1 MLLVLVLIGL
11 NMRPLLT
18 SVGPLLPQLRQ
29 ASGMSFSVAALLTAL
44 PVVTMGGLALA
55 GSWLH
60 QHVSERRSVAISLLL
75 IAVGALMRE
84 LYPQSVLLLSS
95 ALLGGVGIGIIQAVM
110 PSVIKRRFQ
119 QRTPLVMG
127 LWSAALM
134 GGGGLGAAI
143 TPWLVQHSETWYQ
156 TLAWWALPAV
166 VALFAWWW
174 QSAREVASSHKTT
187 TTPVRVVFTPRAWT
201 LGVYFGLI
209 NGGYAS
215 LIAWLPAFYI
225 EIGASA
231 QYSGSLLALMTLGQ
245 AAGALLMPAMARH
258 QDRRKLLM
266 LALVLGGLL
275 VLGVTQ
281 VFLSARD
288 TYLAQRASAMAQE
301 DARFVMSKIA
311 QEIRMVGM
319 FGCLAIDSIVDAPF
333 AFQTPISWQRDT
345 DAKAWTFISASV
357 GMQGVRP
364 DWTVVSDCKSAARA
378 YPGRHRGQ
386 RRARAR
392 SGGVEATAPALKCRA
407 VAPSGTRMATT
418 TEKGCPLNAGIPFLF
433 KPMPEHGGKNSFP
446 KPPA

>member
-1 MLLVLVLIGL
+1 MRNHQKTFTMLLVLVLIGL

-187 TTPVRVVFTPRAWT
+187 TTPVRV
-201 LGVYFGLI
+201 
-209 NGGYAS
+209 
-215 LIAWLPAFYI
+215 
-225 EIGASA
+225 GASA

-266 LALVLGGLL
+266 LALVLQLVGFCGFIWLPLQLPVLWAMVCGLGLGGAFPLCLL
-275 VLGVTQ
+275 
-281 VFLSARD
+281 
-288 TYLAQRASAMAQE
+288 LALDHSVQPA
-301 DARFVMSKIA
+301 IA
-311 QEIRMVGM
+311 GKLV
-319 FGCLAIDSIVDAPF
+319 
-333 AFQTPISWQRDT
+333 AF
-345 DAKAWTFISASV
+345 
-357 GMQGVRP
+357 MQGIGFIIAGLAPWFSGVLRSISGNYLMDWAFHALCVVGLMIITLRFAPVRFP
-364 DWTVVSDCKSAARA
+364 QLWVK
-378 YPGRHRGQ
+378 
-386 RRARAR
+386 
-392 SGGVEATAPALKCRA
+392 EA
-407 VAPSGTRMATT
+407 
-418 TEKGCPLNAGIPFLF
+418 
-433 KPMPEHGGKNSFP
+433 
-446 KPPA
+446 

>member
-1 MLLVLVLIGL
+1 MRNHQKTFTMLLVLVLIGL

-84 LYPQSVLLLSS
+84 LYPQSALLLSS

-119 QRTPLVMG
+119 HRTPLVMG

-174 QSAREVASSHKTT
+174 QNAREVASSHKTT

-266 LALVLGGLL
+266 LRWRYNWWV
-275 VLGVTQ
+275 
-281 VFLSARD
+281 
-288 TYLAQRASAMAQE
+288 
-301 DARFVMSKIA
+301 
-311 QEIRMVGM
+311 
-319 FGCLAIDSIVDAPF
+319 
-333 AFQTPISWQRDT
+333 
-345 DAKAWTFISASV
+345 
-357 GMQGVRP
+357 
-364 DWTVVSDCKSAARA
+364 SAALSGCRCNCRSS
-378 YPGRHRGQ
+378 GRWC
-386 RRARAR
+386 
-392 SGGVEATAPALKCRA
+392 V
-407 VAPSGTRMATT
+407 V
-418 TEKGCPLNAGIPFLF
+418 
-433 KPMPEHGGKNSFP
+433 
-446 KPPA
+446 